1 MQIVSTVFDDGERGH
16 VMVFRGWKAE
26 ALEFFEGLEAENS
39 KAYWERNKATY
50 ESLVRAPMD
59 ALVAELSP
67 KTGGRIFRPYRDV
80 RFSKDKSPYKTNI
93 AAMVDDGYV
102 QLSSHGLGAGAG
114 MWEMAPDQLERYRE
128 AVDRKA
134 SGTKL
139 EAIVTGIRDGGIQVT
154 GHGVLKT
161 APRGYPKEH
170 PRAELLRYKG
180 LTAWRDWEPAA
191 WLGTAKAKDRLVD
204 FFTATRPLRRWLGSN
219 VGGSDLPESRR

>member
-1 MQIVSTVFDDGERGH
+1 MT
-16 VMVFRGWKAE
+16 FRGWKAE
-26 ALEFFEGLEAENS
+26 ALEFFEGLEAENT

-50 ESLVRAPMD
+50 ETVVRVPME
-59 ALVAELSP
+59 ALVQELSP

-102 QLSSHGLGAGAG
+102 QLTAHGLGAGAG
-114 MWEMAPDQLERYRE
+114 MWEMASDQIERYRE

-134 SGTKL
+134 SGAKL
-139 EAIVTGIRDGGIQVT
+139 ERVVTDIRDAGVLVS
-154 GHGVLKT
+154 GHGELKT
-161 APRGYPKEH
+161 IPRGYAKDH

-191 WLGTAKAKDRLVD
+191 WLGTARAKDRLVE
-204 FFTATRPLRRWLGSN
+204 FFTTTRPLRRWLDTN
-219 VGGSDLPESRR
+219 VGGSMLQEHRR

>member
-1 MQIVSTVFDDGERGH
+1 MA
-16 VMVFRGWKAE
+16 FRGWEAE
-26 ALEFFEGLEAENS
+26 APEFFDGLEAENT

-50 ESLVRAPMD
+50 ESVVRAPME

-102 QLSSHGLGAGAG
+102 QLTSQGLGAGAG

-128 AVDRKA
+128 AVDRNA
-134 SGTKL
+134 SGRKL
-139 EAIVTGIRDGGIQVT
+139 ETIVSDIRGARIQVT

-161 APRGYPKEH
+161 APHGYAKDH
-170 PRAELLRYKG
+170 PRLELLRYKG
-180 LTAWRDWEPAA
+180 LTAWRDWEPGA
-191 WLGTAKAKDRLVD
+191 WLGTARAKDRLVE
-204 FFTATRPLRRWLGSN
+204 FFAATRPLRRWLDTN
-219 VGGSDLPESRR
+219 VGGSMRPEDRR